1 MSKKIL
7 LILII
12 IISGYFLVKN
22 NTYVYVINNIQENN
36 KDFYNPNTPD
46 YTDKQ
51 CSFHNKGNIY
61 RRKTGSYIVNDITLY
76 DIDPNLFDVTL
87 SDGFTYN
94 QPRTIEIDHR
104 NYSSSSKQLAN
115 LDSWIIPNYPG
126 KIYEGKNDKNA
137 KYMFGTN
144 YHIMHIAPAFCQ
156 EFKNIEEFKNF
167 FSKINSLDYIIL
179 YSDFENEE
187 RTSYYLKILFTEGTI
202 LDIIE
207 VVKKVKSEKRIRL
220 IIFPREILNEYKDSE
235 VYRKYLD
242 RPIY

>member
-1 MSKKIL
+1 VKKIL

-12 IISGYFLVKN
+12 IISVYFLVKN
-22 NTYVYVINNIQENN
+22 NTDVYVINNIAEDN

-46 YTDKQ
+46 YTDEQ
-51 CSFHNKGNIY
+51 CIFHDKGNIY

-76 DIDPNLFDVTL
+76 DINPNLFNITL

-94 QPRTIEIDHR
+94 QPRVIEIDHR
-104 NYSSSSKQLAN
+104 NYSSSSEQLKY

-126 KIYEGKNDKNA
+126 LKYEGKDYKNA

-156 EFKNIEEFKNF
+156 EFKNIEDFKNF

-179 YSDFENEE
+179 YSDFESEE
-187 RTSYYLKILFTEGTI
+187 RTSYYVKILFTEGTI

-207 VVKKVKSEKRIRL
+207 VVKKVKSEKRIRS
-220 IIFPREILNEYKDSE
+220 IIFPRDILKEYKNSE
-235 VYRKYLD
+235 VYQKYLD
-242 RPIY
+242 RPIH